1 MKKKTKIKIIVTV
14 IMVLL
19 AILWALFIF
28 KLSDMNTSNS
38 NGKSTGFISIFIED
52 SLEITNKYQ
61 ITSSHPSEAKI
72 DKASKL
78 LNAPLRKV
86 AHASVYFIL
95 AFILI
100 CYLNFMFDNK
110 KFIVS
115 VIIVLTLCIG
125 YAASDEYHQT
135 FVDGRTGQVKDVVID
150 SVGTISGI
158 IFYSTY
164 LMSYK
169 IGYFVHKNE
178 LKFNN

>member
-19 AILWALFIF
+19 AILLALFIF

-86 AHASVYFIL
+86 AHASIYFI
-95 AFILI
+95 
-100 CYLNFMFDNK
+100 
-110 KFIVS
+110 
-115 VIIVLTLCIG
+115 
-125 YAASDEYHQT
+125 
-135 FVDGRTGQVKDVVID
+135 
-150 SVGTISGI
+150 
-158 IFYSTY
+158 
-164 LMSYK
+164 
-169 IGYFVHKNE
+169 
-178 LKFNN
+178 